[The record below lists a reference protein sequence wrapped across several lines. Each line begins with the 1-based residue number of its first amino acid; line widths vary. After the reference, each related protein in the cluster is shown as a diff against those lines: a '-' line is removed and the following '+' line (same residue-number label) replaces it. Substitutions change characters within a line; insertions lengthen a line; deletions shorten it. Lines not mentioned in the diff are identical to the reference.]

1 MDNCRVRHLFLFPIL
16 MLGINFSIAKELNI
30 GSKMPELNHL
40 LNNISGK
47 TLTLGEIKGNNGTLI
62 IFSCNTCPWVIRWED
77 RYVDIANSYLRKGI
91 GMIAVNSNISRFD
104 SDDSLEAMRIHAK
117 EKKYNFPYAQ
127 DQKAKLAH
135 AFGATKTP
143 HIYLFDKNDNLV
155 YRGAIDDNARD
166 PNKVEETYLT
176 DALDLLLAGKQI
188 KKTTSKAIGCS
199 IKF

>member
-1 MDNCRVRHLFLFPIL
+1 MDNCRFRHLFLFPIF
-16 MLGINFSIAKELNI
+16 MLGLNFSIAKELNI
-30 GSKMPELNHL
+30 GSKMPEINHM

-104 SDDSLEAMRIHAK
+104 GDDSLEAMRIHAK

-127 DQKAKLAH
+127 DPKAKLAH